1 MLDARLKRLNT
12 LFIFE
17 MRWFLSILKIAFKAV
32 ACVQQVWAS
41 LGTCWRTSALSERM
55 ERGEGVDSARPAAA
69 YRATIRAASWLCAP
83 GGRTVCFYSR
93 RFGWRFFEPRFRRHC
108 NFREQEGTHG
118 MPLDV
123 RCTVETVEYLVHL

>member
-17 MRWFLSILKIAFKAV
+17 MRWVLSILKIAFKAV

-69 YRATIRAASWLCAP
+69 RPAATIAALTAASSSCAVSACARATDTLFYLIFSACRFLRTCSPRSLGSCSGCLRRACTLAE
-83 GGRTVCFYSR
+83 R
-93 RFGWRFFEPRFRRHC
+93 RP
-108 NFREQEGTHG
+108 
-118 MPLDV
+118 
-123 RCTVETVEYLVHL
+123 